1 MWFIHEYMSVEP
13 AKVKEIFID
22 VTYNISKMPNYLYAV
37 VSQELGYR
45 IPLGFMLMK
54 IHSKKD
60 TKSKKHAN
68 EALECNKNFY
78 GILRELGVIPRFVHT
93 DKDMSEI
100 SASQV
105 ISLPCLQNKANFTES
120 QCLVGISY

>member
-1 MWFIHEYMSVEP
+1 MWTIHEHMSVEP

-22 VTYNISKMPNYLYAV
+22 ATYNTSKTPNHLYAI
-37 VSQELGYR
+37 VSQELGYGV
-45 IPLGFMLMK
+45 PLGFMLMK
-54 IHSKKD
+54 IHPKED

-78 GILRELGVIPRFVHT
+78 AVLKELGVIPRFVHT

-105 ISLPCLQNKANFTES
+105 ISLLYNGMES
-120 QCLVGISY
+120 RFEVIR